1 MKIEEVFKILD
12 RLDKVLSRLWDNNM
26 RSGWALY
33 GEEHAEKTSLRLEAK
48 REMIES
54 IRNAI
59 RTETDCRNDSDSL
72 TVFVKPGNR
81 VATIR
86 TPGRYKDQ
94 DTTLIV
100 RISEAPVPAP
110 GEFKFDFK
118 IEYLHTEGSEE
129 VLQETFFCCRP
140 FWYLVQHEQD
150 KLKRFKEGLKKLKDN
165 PETNHLEWSNRL

>member
-12 RLDKVLSRLWDNNM
+12 GMDKVLSRLWDNSV

-33 GEEHAEKTSLRLEAK
+33 GEKEAEKTLLKLEAK

-59 RTETDCRNDSDSL
+59 RTETDCRDDSDSL
-72 TVFVKPGNR
+72 TVFVKLGNR
-81 VATIR
+81 EATIR

-94 DTTLIV
+94 DATLMI
-100 RISEAPVPAP
+100 RISEIPDSE
-110 GEFKFDFK
+110 GCK

-129 VLQETFFCCRP
+129 VIQETFYSQSP
-140 FWYLVQHEQD
+140 FWELVHHEQD
-150 KLKRFKEGLKKLKDN
+150 KLKKFKEDN
-165 PETNHLEWSNRL
+165 PENHLEWSNRL

>member
-12 RLDKVLSRLWDNNM
+12 GMDKVLSRLWDNNM

-33 GEEHAEKTSLRLEAK
+33 GEELAEKTSLKLEAK
-48 REMIES
+48 REMIET

-59 RTETDCRNDSDSL
+59 RLESDCRDDSDSL

-94 DTTLIV
+94 DTSLIV
-100 RISEAPVPAP
+100 RVSEIPDS
-110 GEFKFDFK
+110 EECK

-129 VLQETFFCCRP
+129 VLQETLYYQSP
-140 FWYLVQHEQD
+140 FWELVHHEQE
-150 KLKRFKEGLKKLKDN
+150 KLKKFKEDN
-165 PETNHLEWSNRL
+165 PENPLEWSNRKL

>member
-1 MKIEEVFKILD
+1 MEIEEVFKILD
-12 RLDKVLSRLWDNNM
+12 RMDKVLSRMWDNNM

-33 GEEHAEKTSLRLEAK
+33 GEEHAEKTSLKLEAK

-59 RTETDCRNDSDSL
+59 RTESDRRDDSDSL

-94 DTTLIV
+94 ETSLIV
-100 RISEAPVPAP
+100 RVSEIPDS
-110 GEFKFDFK
+110 EECK
-118 IEYLHTEGSEE
+118 IEYLHTEGQEE
-129 VLQETFFCCRP
+129 VLQETFYYQRP
-140 FWYLVQHEQD
+140 FWDLVHHEQD
-150 KLKRFKEGLKKLKDN
+150 KLKKFKKTTLRTL
-165 PETNHLEWSNRL
+165 

>member
-33 GEEHAEKTSLRLEAK
+33 GEEHAEKTSLKLEAK

-94 DTTLIV
+94 DTTLMIRV
-100 RISEAPVPAP
+100 SEIPDS
-110 GEFKFDFK
+110 EECK

-129 VLQETFFCCRP
+129 VIQETFFCCGP
-140 FWYLVQHEQD
+140 FWELVHHEQD
-150 KLKRFKEGLKKLKDN
+150 KMKRFKEDN
-165 PETNHLEWSNRL
+165 AENPLEWSNRIL

>member
-94 DTTLIV
+94 DATLMIRV
-100 RISEAPVPAP
+100 SEIPDSD
-110 GEFKFDFK
+110 GCK

-129 VLQETFFCCRP
+129 VIQETFFCCEP
-140 FWYLVQHEQD
+140 FWELVHHEQD
-150 KLKRFKEGLKKLKDN
+150 KLKRFKEDN
-165 PETNHLEWSNRL
+165 PENHLEWSNRL

>member
-1 MKIEEVFKILD
+1 
-12 RLDKVLSRLWDNNM
+12 
-26 RSGWALY
+26 
-33 GEEHAEKTSLRLEAK
+33 
-48 REMIES
+48 MIES

-94 DTTLIV
+94 DATLMIRV
-100 RISEAPVPAP
+100 SEIPDS
-110 GEFKFDFK
+110 EECK

-129 VLQETFFCCRP
+129 VIQETFFCCKP
-140 FWYLVQHEQD
+140 FWELVHHEEE
-150 KLKRFKEGLKKLKDN
+150 KLKKFKEDN
-165 PETNHLEWSNRL
+165 PENPLHWYRRKV